1 MQRSTVNVKIYWRSI
16 QQGGKLTLPINTKY
30 YPITE
35 PLKDKQ
41 GDMTSWSL
49 VINVKN
55 NENINTHER
64 IGFGEARFLME
75 NAPSYLL
82 NKGFK
87 IIIYEGPKQVA
98 TVEVL

>member
-1 MQRSTVNVKIYWRSI
+1 MQSVTVNVRIDWLSI
-16 QQGGKLTLPINTKY
+16 KQGGRKILPVDTKY

-41 GDMTSWSL
+41 GNMTSWSL
-49 VINVKN
+49 VIKVKSN
-55 NENINTHER
+55 KNINTNER
-64 IGFGEARFLME
+64 IGFGEAHFLME
-75 NAPSYLL
+75 AAPSYLL

-98 TVEVL
+98 TIQVL